1 MKLHYLRNYR
11 FWIILSALIALVV
24 ALFKPEVPIKRERP
38 DLFFVVDI
46 TGSMNVRDYV
56 YANQARSRLD
66 QTKHVLTETL
76 GHLACGSRAG
86 LAAFSERRVFLM
98 IEPVEICNN
107 YDALISSI
115 HDLDWRMAWEGDS
128 YIAQGVYD
136 AIDLAQ
142 VIDSS
147 PIFIS
152 DGHEAPPLPA
162 VGGPEFT
169 GDPTKTH
176 GLLVGAGGDELS
188 PIPKFDDLGN
198 EIGFYEMDEVD
209 QENRHGLPPAEAQD
223 REGWHPRNA
232 PFGVGAPEGNEHL
245 SSVKRDYLQKLGDI
259 TGLGYVDLS
268 DSQTMLSGI
277 EEHVL
282 KRPIVTFLDLRPYL
296 GGLAGALLVLYYLS
310 ALWPRRS
317 GSTRQP

>member
-1 MKLHYLRNYR
+1 MRLHYLRNYR
-11 FWIILSALIALVV
+11 FWLNFLAMIALVV
-24 ALFKPEVPIKRERP
+24 VLFKPEVPIKRERP
-38 DLFFVVDI
+38 DFFFVIDI

-56 YANQARSRLD
+56 FADRARSRLD
-66 QTKHVLTETL
+66 QAKHVITETL

-107 YDALISSI
+107 YDALVSSL

-136 AIDLAQ
+136 SIALAQ

-162 VGGPEFT
+162 VGGPQFT
-169 GDPTKTH
+169 GNPEATH

-198 EIGFYEMDEVD
+198 EIGFYEMDEVV
-209 QENRHGLPPAEAQD
+209 QENRHGLPPAEVQE

-232 PFGVGAPEGNEHL
+232 PFGIGAPEGNEHL
-245 SSVKRDYLQKLGDI
+245 SSVKRDYLQKLADS
-259 TGLGYVDLS
+259 TGMGYVDLR
-268 DSQTMLSGI
+268 DSQTMISGI
-277 EEHVL
+277 EKHIL
-282 KRPIVTFLDLRPYL
+282 KRSSATFLDLRPYL
-296 GGLAGALLVLYYLS
+296 GGLAGILILLYYMS
-310 ALWPRRS
+310 ALWPRRNI
-317 GSTRQP
+317 GFAR